1 MDGMINVDEAR
12 AYAREHWPSPVVRRP
27 IEDVF
32 DNCTRV
38 DAEPVLHGRWVK
50 DSELNTYCSHCEV
63 YIPVVHC
70 HQSYQDDEL
79 DWDQEIEETDYCPNC
94 GAKMDGGAE

>member
-1 MDGMINVDEAR
+1 MRLIDLNHLLQLVKKNAPFIYSILA
-12 AYAREHWPSPVVRRP
+12 P
-27 IEDVF
+27 IAMLCPTIE
-32 DNCTRV
+32 
-38 DAEPVLHGRWVK
+38 AEPVRHGRWVK

-79 DWDQEIEETDYCPNC
+79 DWDKEIEETDYCPNC
-94 GAKMDGGAE
+94 GAKMDGGAK